1 MILLK
6 NISQILTLSGVHQK
20 DGRHLNLEDLSLIS
34 KGAII
39 FAGETIKWV
48 GQECDLP
55 ANGIYD
61 KVIDL
66 DGMILTPELVDS
78 HTHLVFAGDRAEE
91 YAMKLNGVDYQ
102 EIAKSGGGILAT
114 MKATRQASP
123 EELLTLARERIHKAI
138 AQGIG
143 TIEIKSGYGLD
154 YHSEKKISEV
164 IQKLKE
170 EFTPR
175 IQIINTYMA
184 AHAVPKDFKT
194 ADEYLDQVVLPLME
208 ELAKKKIID
217 IVDIFHEVGYF
228 DKSHVER
235 VFKKAISLNLGLKS
249 HADEFNDNSGGE
261 LAANYKALSSDHLL
275 CTGLHSIK
283 ALAQSST
290 VATLLPGTGFFL
302 GKPQAPA
309 RALIDAGA
317 KVAIASDYNPGSCH
331 FHQLLFLAF
340 LAAPHY
346 KMNQAHTWAAI
357 TYNAAHALGLKDQ
370 GAIVPGFKARFSV
383 FKAASVDHISY
394 HWGENHAHP
403 HELSKLLE

>member
-1 MILLK
+1 MILLR
-6 NISQILTLSGVHQK
+6 NIKQILTLSGVHQK
-20 DGRHLNLEDLSLIS
+20 DGRHLDLHDLSVINE
-34 KGAII
+34 GAII
-39 FAGETIKWV
+39 FAGQTIKWV
-48 GQECDLP
+48 GQERDLP

-66 DGMILTPELVDS
+66 QGAILTPELVDS
-78 HTHLVFAGDRAEE
+78 HTHLVFAGDRASE

-102 EIAKSGGGILAT
+102 EIAKSGGGILAS
-114 MKATRQASP
+114 MKATRLASE
-123 EELLTLARERIHKAI
+123 EELLALGRQRIQKAI

-154 YHSEKKISEV
+154 YQSEKKISEV
-164 IQKLKE
+164 ISKLKT
-170 EFTPR
+170 EFTPQV
-175 IQIINTYMA
+175 QIINTYMA
-184 AHAVPKDFKT
+184 AHAVPKDFKN

-208 ELAKKKIID
+208 ELAQKKIID

-235 VFKKAISLNLGLKS
+235 VFKKAYSLKLGLKT

-261 LAANYKALSSDHLL
+261 LAALYNALSSDHLL
-275 CTGLHSIK
+275 CAGPHSIK

-340 LAAPHY
+340 LAAPNY

-357 TYNAAHALGLKDQ
+357 TYNAAHALGLKNQ

-383 FKAASVDHISY
+383 FQAPSVDHISY
-394 HWGENHAHP
+394 HWGDNLSKP
-403 HELSKLLE
+403 HELAKLLE